1 MLDFQSKEC
10 KRSRNAYM
18 IQCTVEYFISLLV
31 TDAFLAKLLQYV
43 GLSDSLIGIISSFI
57 TLAFIIQLFSIFLI
71 QRKINTK
78 RVVIFYDTL
87 SIIFFMLLYLI
98 PFIPISQ
105 GMRTIFIILSV
116 ILAYGGKYL
125 ILSICYGWGNSFVE
139 PRKRAVFS
147 AKKEMLSLLLGMIF
161 TALVGYIID
170 RYEALGNIEG
180 GFLFSAIAIL
190 ILNICN
196 FLCLSMIQ
204 NEDEADRYRAKESK
218 KSLSDVLKKTIGSK
232 PFRKIIFLTILWD
245 MARYFTI
252 GFLGTFKT
260 KELMMSLV
268 LVQVVNIVANFAR
281 MMISVSFGRFSDKH
295 SFVEGFRLALWI
307 AAGAFFVNIFTTP
320 ERWYLIIVYTILFNC
335 CQAGV
340 NQNSFNITYNYVDG
354 NYIAEAMA
362 VKNSIGGV
370 FGFLASVAGSKILDI
385 IQKNG
390 NIFLGIS
397 CYGQQVLSGI
407 SLILVMG
414 AILFINKKIK
424 KEKVIVQ

>member
-1 MLDFQSKEC
+1 MDFNAKEN

-18 IQCTVEYFISLLV
+18 IQCTIEYFISLLV
-31 TDAFLAKLLQYV
+31 TDAFLAKLLQCV

-71 QRKINTK
+71 QKKINTK
-78 RVVIFYDTL
+78 RVVILYDTL
-87 SIIFFMLLYLI
+87 SIIFFMFLYLV
-98 PFIPISQ
+98 PFVPVSQ
-105 GMRTIFIILSV
+105 SVRTVLIVLSV

-147 AKKEMLSLLLGMIF
+147 AKKEMLSLLSGMIF
-161 TALVGYIID
+161 TALAGYVID
-170 RYEALGNIEG
+170 QYEALGNIEG
-180 GFLFSAIAIL
+180 GFLFSAIAIFV
-190 ILNICN
+190 LNICN
-196 FLCLSMIQ
+196 FICLSMIRNVDEEDRHRA
-204 NEDEADRYRAKESK
+204 NESQ
-218 KSLSDVLKKTIGSK
+218 KSLSDILKNTVGSK
-232 PFRKIIFLTILWD
+232 PFRKIIFLTVLWD
-245 MARYFTI
+245 VARYFTI

-268 LVQVVNIVANFAR
+268 MIQTVNIIANFVR
-281 MMISVSFGRFSDKH
+281 MLVSIPFGRFSDKR
-295 SFVEGFRLALWI
+295 SFAAGFQLALWL
-307 AAGAFFVNIFTTP
+307 AAGAFLVNIFTTP
-320 ERWYLIIVYTILFNC
+320 EHWYFIIAFTILFNC

-370 FGFLASVAGSKILDI
+370 CGFLASIAGSKILDM

-390 NIFLGIS
+390 NTFLGIP
-397 CYGQQVLSGI
+397 CYGQQFLSGI
-407 SLILVMG
+407 SFVLVVG
-414 AILFINKKIK
+414 AIWFISKKIK